1 MGHLNMEPIISNDRD
16 RRAWEWIVA
25 QVGEDR
31 ALGVDLAGDRKPYPS
46 NVAKALGLTI
56 PETVKLPPSD
66 VARERL
72 AGLKA
77 ILKGKA

>member
-1 MGHLNMEPIISNDRD
+1 MDTAMEPLISNDRD
-16 RRAWEWIVA
+16 RRAWEWIVS
-25 QVGEDR
+25 QVGADR
-31 ALGVDLAGDRKPYPS
+31 ALAVELAGDRKPYPS

-56 PETVKLPPSD
+56 PESVSLPPSD

-77 ILKGKA
+77 MLKGKA